1 MVCHSISFNIDEVLY
16 INPYANVFVC
26 GDFNIHHQDWLNYSG
41 GIDKSGELFYNF
53 SISNDLTEI
62 VNFPTRIPD
71 CDSHSPALSS
81 VSSICYAMAFPPLR
95 NSDHVVVPVSIDSP
109 SYSQWDA
116 PFHRITYAVFL
127 TQILSSRQ
135 KNADAKVV
143 LSISRR
149 QKWNSHRQI
158 SKNCIFPKGV
168 VNRLPPFK
176 NLPGHTNIFLMG

>member
-41 GIDKSGELFYNF
+41 GIDESGELFYNF

-95 NSDHVVVPVSIDSP
+95 NSDHVVAAVSIDSP

-158 SKNCIFPKGV
+158 SKNCIFPKCV